1 MMKRRA
7 LLLLVTM
14 GAAIIAAS
22 GVALALSC
30 TADASSCEGTPK
42 NNRIHGTDSS
52 DQIFGQGGSDIIYGN
67 GGGDNIWGDW
77 HQVVDPGEPG
87 SDTIY
92 GGRGPDRLQGDERT
106 DTLNGGPGNDRIE
119 AKDGESD
126 IIDCGR
132 GTEDIAFFDK
142 RGVDEVSNCEVRNPP
157 VG

>member
-1 MMKRRA
+1 MKRRA
-7 LLLLVTM
+7 ILLLATM
-14 GAAIIAAS
+14 GPALIAAS

-30 TADASSCEGTPK
+30 GGGTCEGNPN

-52 DQIFGQGGSDIIYGN
+52 DDKFGQGGSDTIYGN
-67 GGGDNIWGDW
+67 GGADNIWGDW

-92 GGRGPDRLQGDERT
+92 GGTGPDWLQGDERR
-106 DTLNGGPGNDRIE
+106 DTLDGGPGNDRIE
-119 AKDGESD
+119 AKDGERD

-132 GTEDIAFFDK
+132 GADDWTFFDK
-142 RGVDEVSNCEVRNPP
+142 GGLDKVSNCEVRNPP